1 MNAKY
6 FYPHNKNYLAVYIEN
21 YGFLS
26 IHAVPSREIPFLSP
40 PLPEQLISKTVI
52 MLSPSS
58 PGFPPLLLWDSE
70 ARW

>member
-40 PLPEQLISKTVI
+40 PC
-52 MLSPSS
+52 LSSYLQDGTHAEPSS

-70 ARW
+70 GGW